1 MYFLNSQYLFFWR
14 GNDFN
19 KNLVW
24 RFVDEPLIFSPSA
37 GVRVSAVAPVF
48 RVLHPREVSART
60 RRHEHGG
67 DEYEPQKR
75 SGRNTVHV
83 FPMLK

>member
-1 MYFLNSQYLFFWR
+1 M
-14 GNDFN
+14 
-19 KNLVW
+19 
-24 RFVDEPLIFSPSA
+24 DEPLISSSSV

-48 RVLHPREVSART
+48 RVLHPREVSAWT
-60 RRHEHGG
+60 RRHKHGG